1 MVRAIGWPPDA
12 YKMPNKPTEQGLQ
25 FHCLTDHGNICS
37 FHSLEP
43 GKARVERIR
52 KRLGKKSTNAKKTR
66 EAFRDAYEKGMS
78 TSLYI
83 EDYNQHMG
91 GVDVADRFRFYN
103 DTQLTHFE
111 PGGPCFSGHTTL

>member
-1 MVRAIGWPPDA
+1 MYGASYRVAPRRLQ
-12 YKMPNKPTEQGLQ
+12 MPNKPMEQGFQ
-25 FHCLTDHGNICS
+25 FHCLADHGNICS

-78 TSLYI
+78 IPLCI

-91 GVDVADRFRFYN
+91 GVDVAHQSRFYY
-103 DTQLTHFE
+103 DTQLT
-111 PGGPCFSGHTTL
+111 PY